1 MTDPSQ
7 FQRILIIDDDPLDG
21 TLAESSI
28 RGACEAAEILIVQD
42 SKQACRRCREFDPD
56 LILIDIHMPDLDGFG
71 VLQEIQDF
79 AQERRRKIVM
89 LSGSTRVV
97 DKMRAYELGA
107 DDYRVK
113 PSSLAEYR
121 TMAHAL

>member
-1 MTDPSQ
+1 MTNPRRIR
-7 FQRILIIDDDPLDG
+7 RILIVDDDPLDG

-28 RGACEAAEILIVQD
+28 LAASDMTDILIVQD
-42 SKQACRRCREFDPD
+42 SKEASQRFREFDPD
-56 LILIDIHMPDLDGFG
+56 LMLIDIHMPDLDGFG

-79 AQERRRKIVM
+79 AREKKRRIIM
-89 LSGSTRVV
+89 LSGSTRVI
-97 DKMRAYELGA
+97 DRMRAYELGA

-121 TMAHAL
+121 TMATSL